1 MERLTTP
8 AERITSLVAFR
19 WNLKLMLSGVGPSEK
34 LQQFGID
41 VVADLPGVGQNEHVR
56 INITN
61 DKADATLSGFPACNW
76 VFVVTLTAKT
86 MATTGW
92 SCQKGQWPP
101 NYVTSI
107 STINRALCPA
117 SAQARA

>member
-1 MERLTTP
+1 MIFVDEY
-8 AERITSLVAFR
+8 
-19 WNLKLMLSGVGPSEK
+19 SEK

-61 DKADATLSGFPACNW
+61 NHIIACNW

-101 NYVTSI
+101 NYVIIGRTF
-107 STINRALCPA
+107 
-117 SAQARA
+117 